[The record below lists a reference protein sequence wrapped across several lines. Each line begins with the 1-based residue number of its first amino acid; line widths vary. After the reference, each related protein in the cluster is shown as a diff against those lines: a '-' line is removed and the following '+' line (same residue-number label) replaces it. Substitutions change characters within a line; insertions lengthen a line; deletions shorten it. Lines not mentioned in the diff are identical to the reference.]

1 MTLDTAD
8 TFQPRDSSNS
18 TLVSMNSPIPEPI
31 TRDWLSFAI
40 PVIFTRH
47 LRSPKDH
54 KPSKPGSVISFK
66 ALHPSPNSFFLLPLL
81 LFFFSYNDT
90 ILRSTYSMET
100 ELTPVMLRGQYL
112 IKRRVKWLEGRW
124 GLLFYKAFA
133 RISLVIAFLPCWTNR
148 GGEREDCISDSLE
161 LFIGLMKSGTFYTGI
176 IVLHDIP
183 FSFSKETAS

>member
-54 KPSKPGSVISFK
+54 KSSKPDSVISFK
-66 ALHPSPNSFFLLPLL
+66 ALLPSSNFFFLLPFFLPSPPLFLLLL
-81 LFFFSYNDT
+81 LFFSYHDT
-90 ILRSTYSMET
+90 ILRPTYSMET
-100 ELTPVMLRGQYL
+100 ELTPRLCY
-112 IKRRVKWLEGRW
+112 
-124 GLLFYKAFA
+124 
-133 RISLVIAFLPCWTNR
+133 
-148 GGEREDCISDSLE
+148 EDNI
-161 LFIGLMKSGTFYTGI
+161 
-176 IVLHDIP
+176 
-183 FSFSKETAS
+183 

>member
-66 ALHPSPNSFFLLPLL
+66 ALHPILSFFF
-81 LFFFSYNDT
+81 LFFFFFFLQRYNPT
-90 ILRSTYSMET
+90 IHIFHGNRAHPGYVTRTISNKKESE
-100 ELTPVMLRGQYL
+100 VA
-112 IKRRVKWLEGRW
+112 RRAMRLA
-124 GLLFYKAFA
+124 LL
-133 RISLVIAFLPCWTNR
+133 
-148 GGEREDCISDSLE
+148 
-161 LFIGLMKSGTFYTGI
+161 
-176 IVLHDIP
+176 
-183 FSFSKETAS
+183 

>member
-40 PVIFTRH
+40 SVIFTRH

-81 LFFFSYNDT
+81 LFFFFLQRYNPT
-90 ILRSTYSMET
+90 IHIFHGNRAHPGYVTRTISNKKESE
-100 ELTPVMLRGQYL
+100 VA
-112 IKRRVKWLEGRW
+112 RRAMRLA
-124 GLLFYKAFA
+124 LL
-133 RISLVIAFLPCWTNR
+133 
-148 GGEREDCISDSLE
+148 
-161 LFIGLMKSGTFYTGI
+161 
-176 IVLHDIP
+176 
-183 FSFSKETAS
+183 